1 MSANATPEDVKRL
14 ASLARIEVPD
24 ADLAAFAAEFDAILA
39 YVGKLDELSLDGADA
54 PVPHVRNSFRED
66 GVPNAPGMWT
76 ASLTEQFP
84 ERDGD
89 YLAVKQIITHD

>member
-1 MSANATPEDVKRL
+1 MSANATPEDVLRL
-14 ASLARIEVPD
+14 AALARIEVPD

-39 YVGKLDELSLDGADA
+39 YVGKLDELSIDTAAA
-54 PVPHVRNSFRED
+54 PLPLVRNSFRED
-66 GVPNAPGMWT
+66 GTPYAAGTWT
-76 ASLTEQFP
+76 DALALQFP